1 MIETIIDDI
10 HHQTR
15 KDNFTKGMYKRH
27 CRDVFRPAR
36 FYNNFARCGIAQFAY
51 TFKHL
56 LSNKL
61 ELQCA
66 RGEERSGTE
75 IGNC

>member
-1 MIETIIDDI
+1 MTFFDQRVFII
-10 HHQTR
+10 TSP
-15 KDNFTKGMYKRH
+15 
-27 CRDVFRPAR
+27 DVAW
-36 FYNNFARCGIAQFAY
+36 QFAY

-66 RGEERSGTE
+66 RDEERSGTE

>member
-1 MIETIIDDI
+1 MM
-10 HHQTR
+10 HHYDQ
-15 KDNFTKGMYKRH
+15 KDNFIKGICKIVTMSFDQH
-27 CRDVFRPAR
+27 VSIITSPDVAS
-36 FYNNFARCGIAQFAY
+36 QFAY

-66 RGEERSGTE
+66 RDEERSGTE